1 MAFAL
6 FFCPF
11 AREFAIQNQIM
22 PMSGGQPE
30 AWGEGGVGG
39 GVRGT

>member
-6 FFCPF
+6 FFCPC

-22 PMSGGQPE
+22 PMSGGQAE
-30 AWGEGGVGG
+30 AWGEGGGAG
-39 GVRGT
+39 DLGKN